1 MQQLFRVM
9 GFWGA
14 LCAAPAV
21 SAVALDELHAQLM
34 ASDPQVLRA
43 DIAVEVLQSRIAQSR
58 AELFPKLST
67 VLSTSETEREQFGVN
82 EAYQGEDYA
91 LILSQSVFDRPL
103 WLEVNR
109 QMLLAEAREADR
121 TKIVQERRIALVS
134 AYLQW
139 LEASARADLI
149 GSRLQAINRRLE
161 QVDALYARQQLSV
174 TQVLSVKSERDRV
187 QAELAQNKAEVVRAA
202 STLRSLV
209 GENITLPDG
218 ELDLPVETW
227 PFSQRFIDA
236 AQQPLAEHSLIVQAE
251 SQRAASG
258 VALSQAESQWLPKLN
273 ARLQARQTN
282 IGASEAETF
291 PVETNSIQLTLTWDL
306 FDSGRRSARIRE
318 AELLA
323 RDSDLALVQAER
335 EVMRLQ
341 DSSVY
346 DIARY
351 RESWQAALVDYESSR
366 ELVASAD
373 RSFELGVGTVGDSL
387 RALERLIDSEIRLT
401 SRWLEAIFGVTET
414 AKVNER
420 LDGEFIATLSELL
433 TVE

>member
-1 MQQLFRVM
+1 MYRQLRM
-9 GFWGA
+9 IGFLGA
-14 LCAAPAV
+14 LCAASGA
-21 SAVALDELHAQLM
+21 SAVTLDQLHAQLM

-43 DIAVEVLQSRIAQSR
+43 DIGVEVLQSRIAQSR

-67 VLSTSETEREQFGVN
+67 VLSASKTEREQFAV
-82 EAYQGEDYA
+82 EDAYQGEDYA
-91 LILSQSVFDRPL
+91 LVLSQSVFDRPL
-103 WLEVNR
+103 WLEVQR
-109 QMLLAEAREADR
+109 QELLAEARVADR
-121 TKIVQERRIALVS
+121 TKILQERRMALVS

-149 GSRLQAINRRLE
+149 GSRLQAVNRRLE
-161 QVDALYARQQLSV
+161 QVDALYARQQLNI

-187 QAELAQNKAEVVRAA
+187 QAELAQNKAEVVRSA
-202 STLRSLV
+202 SMLKSLV
-209 GENITLPDG
+209 GEDFKLPD
-218 ELDLPVETW
+218 ESLDLPVKTW
-227 PFSQRFIDA
+227 PFSPGLIEA
-236 AQQPLAEHSLIVQAE
+236 AQQRLSEHSLIIQAE
-251 SQRAASG
+251 RQRAASG
-258 VALSQAESQWLPKLN
+258 IALSQAESLWLPKLN
-273 ARLQARQTN
+273 ARLQTRRTN

-291 PVETNSIQLTLTWDL
+291 PVETDSLQLTLTWDL

-346 DIARY
+346 DVARY

-366 ELVASAD
+366 ELVMSAD

-401 SRWLEAIFGVTET
+401 SRWLEAVFGVTEI

-420 LDGEFIATLSELL
+420 LDTEFIATLSVLL
-433 TVE
+433 AVE

>member
-9 GFWGA
+9 GVWGA

-67 VLSTSETEREQFGVN
+67 VLSTSETEREQFGV
-82 EAYQGEDYA
+82 EDGYQGEDYA

-103 WLEVNR
+103 WLEVER
-109 QMLLAEAREADR
+109 QTLLAEAREADR

-139 LEASARADLI
+139 LEASARAELI
-149 GSRLQAINRRLE
+149 GSRLQAVNRRLE

-202 STLRSLV
+202 STLKSLV
-209 GENITLPDG
+209 GEDIRLPDRA
-218 ELDLPVETW
+218 LDLPVETW
-227 PFSQRFIDA
+227 PFSQRLIEA

-251 SQRAASG
+251 RQRAASG

-291 PVETNSIQLTLTWDL
+291 PVETNSVQLTLTWDL

-401 SRWLEAIFGVTET
+401 SRWLEAIFGVTEI

-420 LDGEFIATLSELL
+420 LDGEFIATLSDLL